1 MKGVNVKYDYRQSVT
16 ECRDKLVE
24 LCNRW
29 EMDDSDKDTMML
41 EVDDDFMSTIYSVV
55 RILSQPRNKGE
66 VLDELV
72 NEMKNEYLHRVGT
85 QFDNAILEM
94 EKMAE
99 KLSDE

>member
-29 EMDDSDKDTMML
+29 EMDDSDKDIMML

-72 NEMKNEYLHRVGT
+72 NEMKKEYLHRVGT
-85 QFDNAILEM
+85 QFDNAIFEM
-94 EKMAE
+94 EKIAE